1 VLVALV
7 GAFVWGYKRAS
18 GRPPTAFQYVPR
30 ELGRNDRID
39 LAAGSSG
46 VALWLTGEIQQLTID
61 RVGGSRGLTISLPL
75 RDCSKTFTTG
85 PLKCP
90 AKQVELGPFPLT
102 FHWSQPV
109 TFCME
114 RDAASLSLIGDPTL
128 DRGLLFSVSSKQTP
142 AGRSALTGDCL
153 PESRAGDMCFE
164 SLPSP
169 SGRLT
174 ITHTTQ
180 RAVWS
185 FKTSGGLRGGC
196 AAGLKM
202 LIRPGPLRD
211 TTQFELPAQP
221 FRLIATASTGVFR
234 SSKASVLTPAG
245 RVALDP
251 GDAIRVRRAHGL
263 CAVVVSQGGSLE
275 QLPSSKSKC
284 QTYSPSLGNGLYI
297 SSAAAV
303 NVTRELRALGGP
315 GEQLVKTRYQQ
326 DPALWLAL
334 LGAYLTVVVTLVP
347 TLGHRAYVELWRGWS
362 SLRPKRPAKRPPE
375 KKRGGLS

>member
-1 VLVALV
+1 MLVALV
-7 GAFVWGYKRAS
+7 GAFVWGYLRAS
-18 GRPPTAFQYVPR
+18 GRPATAFQYVPR
-30 ELGRNDRID
+30 ELGPNDRIELD
-39 LAAGSSG
+39 AGSSE
-46 VALWLTGEIQQLTID
+46 VALSLTGEIQQLTID

-114 RDAASLSLIGDPTL
+114 RDAASVSLIGAPTL
-128 DRGLLFSVSSKQTP
+128 SRGLLVSVSSKQAP
-142 AGRSALTGDCL
+142 AGRSAQNGDCA
-153 PESRAGDMCFE
+153 PPSRAGDMCFE
-164 SLPSP
+164 TLPRP

-174 ITHTTQ
+174 ITHTEQT
-180 RAVWS
+180 VWS
-185 FKTSGGLRGGC
+185 FKTSTPLRGGC

-202 LIRPGPLRD
+202 LVRPGPIRS

-263 CAVVVSQGGSLE
+263 CAVVISDGGSPE
-275 QLPSSKSKC
+275 PLPSSESKC
-284 QTYSPSLGNGLYI
+284 QTYSRSLENGLYI
-297 SSAAAV
+297 SSPAV
-303 NVTRELRALGGP
+303 VNATRELRALGGP

-334 LGAYLTVVVTLVP
+334 LGAYLTVLVTLVP

-362 SLRPKRPAKRPPE
+362 SLRATRPAKRPTE

>member
-1 VLVALV
+1 VLVGLV
-7 GAFVWGYKRAS
+7 GAFIWGYLRAS

-30 ELGRNDRID
+30 ELGPNDSIQ
-39 LAAGSSG
+39 LNAGSTG
-46 VALWLTGEIQQLTID
+46 VALWLTGEIQELTID
-61 RVGGSRGLTISLPL
+61 RVSGSTGLKISLPL
-75 RDCSKTFTTG
+75 RDCSKTVSKG

-90 AKQVELGPFPLT
+90 AEQVELGGFPLT

-128 DRGLLFSVSSKQTP
+128 DQGLLVSVSSAHTP
-142 AGRSALTGDCL
+142 ADRSAQTGDCL
-153 PESRAGDMCFE
+153 PQSGAGDMCFE
-164 SLPSP
+164 TLP
-169 SGRLT
+169 SGRGWLR

-180 RAVWS
+180 QTVWS
-185 FKTSGGLRGGC
+185 FRTSAVPPGGC
-196 AAGLKM
+196 AAGRLKM
-202 LIRPGPLRD
+202 LVRPGPFRS

-221 FRLIATASTGVFR
+221 FRLIATAPTGVFR
-234 SSKASVLTPAG
+234 SRKASVLTPAG

-263 CAVVVSQGGSLE
+263 CAVVISDGGSPAP
-275 QLPSSKSKC
+275 LPSGESTC
-284 QTYSPSLGNGLYI
+284 ETYSRSLANGLYV
-297 SSAAAV
+297 SSPAV
-303 NVTRELRALGGP
+303 VNATRELRALSGP
-315 GEQLVKTRYQQ
+315 GEQLVKTRYEQ

-362 SLRPKRPAKRPPE
+362 SLRPKRSAKRPP